1 MKVILLKDVKGQG
14 KKGDIKEV
22 SEGYATNFLL
32 PQKLAAAA
40 NEGSVKMLDQ
50 QKKAEQRKKE
60 QEKAD
65 AVELGNKLESLTV
78 ELKAKSGKDGRLFGA
93 IPSKQVAE
101 ELEKQ
106 FKLKLDKRKILMDE
120 PIRTLGVTEVGVKLH
135 TEVSA
140 KLKIHVSED
149 K

>member
-14 KKGDIKEV
+14 KKGDVKEV
-22 SEGYATNFLL
+22 SEGYATNFLF
-32 PQKLAAAA
+32 PKQLAAAA
-40 NEGSVKMLDQ
+40 SESSVKMIDN
-50 QKKAEQRKKE
+50 QKKAEQRKKD
-60 QEKAD
+60 QEKEE
-65 AVELGNKLESLTV
+65 AVELGKKLGALTV

-106 FKLKLDKRKILMDE
+106 QKIKLDKRKILMED

-135 TEVSA
+135 PEVTA
-140 KLKIHVSED
+140 KLKIHVTEE
-149 K
+149 

>member
-65 AVELGNKLESLTV
+65 AVELGKKLESLTV

>member
-14 KKGDIKEV
+14 KKGEVKEV
-22 SEGYATNFLL
+22 SEGYANNFLL
-32 PQKLAAAA
+32 PQKLAAPA
-40 NEGSVKMLDQ
+40 NESSVKMLDQ
-50 QKKAEQRKKE
+50 QKKSEQRKKD
-60 QEKAD
+60 QEKAN
-65 AVELGNKLESLTV
+65 AEEQGQKLGAITV

-93 IPSKQVAE
+93 ISNKQVAE

-106 FKLKLDKRKILMDE
+106 FKLKIDKRKILMED

-135 TEVSA
+135 PEVSA

>member
-14 KKGDIKEV
+14 KKGELKEV
-22 SEGYATNFLL
+22 SEGYANNFLL
-32 PQKLAAAA
+32 PQKLAAPA
-40 NEGSVKMLDQ
+40 NESSVKMLDQ
-50 QKKAEQRKKE
+50 QKKAEQRKKD
-60 QEKAD
+60 QDKSD
-65 AVELGNKLESLTV
+65 AEEIGQKLAAVTV

-93 IPSKQVAE
+93 ISNKQVAE

-106 FKLKLDKRKILMDE
+106 FKLKLDKRKILMED

-135 TEVSA
+135 PEVSA